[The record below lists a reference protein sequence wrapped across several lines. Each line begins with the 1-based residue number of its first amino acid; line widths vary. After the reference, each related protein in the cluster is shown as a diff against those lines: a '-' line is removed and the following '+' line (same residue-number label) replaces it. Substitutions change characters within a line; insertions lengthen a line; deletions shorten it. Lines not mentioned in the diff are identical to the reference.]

1 MPVSDL
7 FGFVFAE
14 RDDARAVVS
23 MDPTPAML
31 QVEHVVHG
39 GAVGALADTA
49 AVYLLLPALDPG
61 RAMTSIEFKLN
72 FLRPVLDTQGTV
84 FAEAS
89 IVKRGRTV
97 AVARVDVRQAE
108 ALCATGLFTY
118 LFMDVG

>member
-1 MPVSDL
+1 MPVTGL
-7 FGFVFAE
+7 FGFVFGD

-23 MDPTPAML
+23 MEPAPSLL

-39 GAVGALADTA
+39 GAVSALADTA
-49 AVYLLLPALDPG
+49 AVYLLLPGLDRG

-72 FLRPVLDTQGTV
+72 FLRPVLDAKGTML
-84 FAEAS
+84 AEATT
-89 IVKRGRTV
+89 VKRGRTV
-97 AVARVDVRQAE
+97 AVARVDVRQAG